1 MWLHAIH
8 LSRNPFFILRPDPG
22 AITLRDLL
30 LPFSPFSLRCRGP
43 PSLLKL
49 SNFRKWRNRIVHF
62 DQTVYGAKIR
72 QMRISRGL
80 TQEQLAEQIGIT
92 RTYLLKIENASQV
105 GPIELAVEFATYF
118 NVSLDFLLLA
128 KDYHAKDRKQSLKKV
143 ISFLSELESEL

>member
-1 MWLHAIH
+1 M
-8 LSRNPFFILRPDPG
+8 
-22 AITLRDLL
+22 
-30 LPFSPFSLRCRGP
+30 
-43 PSLLKL
+43 
-49 SNFRKWRNRIVHF
+49 HF